1 MSRRAYAGRIIL
13 TVGFVTSTRAQLLEV
28 ASIKPHAAQDAC
40 LETRVL
46 PGGRLDVSCYTLEL
60 IIREALNILPG
71 QLTGGPKWAKQ
82 DRWDIV
88 AEPISAPSKSDER
101 MYREMLRA
109 IAMERFHVKLRSE
122 TRQAKGLV
130 LTVAHNGKLGP
141 ALRPNTGARHAF
153 EVKPGPSLS
162 ARNVTME
169 ELAQW
174 LKWPAGAG
182 RPVEDRTGLSGTYDF
197 ILKWTPLNA
206 EQITDSAISR
216 DTPTIFTA
224 LREQLGLKIRAAKV
238 HERFYVVE
246 EAQRPDPN

>member
-1 MSRRAYAGRIIL
+1 MMRPAYVWTIII
-13 TVGFVTSTRAQLLEV
+13 VAEFVTATRAQVLEV
-28 ASIKPHAAQDAC
+28 ASIKPHPAQDAC
-40 LETRVL
+40 FETSVL
-46 PGGRLDVSCYTLEL
+46 PGGRLEVSCYTLEL

-82 DRWDIV
+82 DRWDI
-88 AEPISAPSKSDER
+88 AAKPINANTKSDER
-101 MYREMLRA
+101 VYREMLRA

-130 LTVAHNGKLGP
+130 LTVTHHGKLGP
-141 ALRPNTGARHAF
+141 ALRPNTGAQHTF

-162 ARNVTME
+162 ARNVSMG

-182 RPVEDRTGLSGTYDF
+182 RTVEDRTGLSGTYDF
-197 ILKWTPLNA
+197 VLKWTPLNA
-206 EQITDSAISR
+206 EQITDPAISR
-216 DTPTIFTA
+216 DAPAIFTA
-224 LREQLGLKIRAAKV
+224 LREQLGLRIRAGKV
-238 HERFYVVE
+238 HERFYVIE